1 MGKTIFI
8 TGAARGFGKIWVGAL
23 LKEGYNVV
31 ATARNT
37 AALDDLSA
45 AYGNSLLTLSLDVT
59 NKSQCVDVVN
69 KAHEHFGSLDVVINN
84 AGYGLFGTIE
94 EASEE
99 EIRTQFET
107 NVFGLLWVTQAALPI
122 MRQQGF
128 GHIIQLSS
136 VLGLI
141 SIPLLGIY
149 NATKFAVEGITE
161 AMAEE
166 VKSFGIKTTLIE
178 PIGYHTD
185 FSGSSGVRSQP
196 IDAYQDFKDAGYE
209 QMKNMPYGDP
219 NATANPILKIINS
232 ENPPSRVFFGAT
244 ALPWIQN
251 VYADRLAKWEEVN
264 DLSVEAHG

>member
-1 MGKTIFI
+1 MGKAILI
-8 TGAARGFGKIWVGAL
+8 TGAARGFGKIWTEAL
-23 LKEGYNVV
+23 LQNGHNVV

-37 AALDDLSA
+37 AALGDLA
-45 AYGNSLLTLSLDVT
+45 AEYGASMLTIALDVT
-59 NKSQCVDVVN
+59 NKAQCFDVVN
-69 KAHEHFGSLDVVINN
+69 QAQQHFGTLDVVINN

-99 EIRTQFET
+99 EVRTQFET

-122 MRQQGF
+122 MRKQGF
-128 GHIIQLSS
+128 GHIIQISS
-136 VLGLI
+136 VLGMV

-149 NATKFAVEGITE
+149 NSSKWAVEAITE
-161 AMAEE
+161 ALAEE

-178 PIGYHTD
+178 PIGYTTD

-196 IDAYQDFKDAGYE
+196 IDAYNDFKEVKYE
-209 QMKNMPYGDP
+209 EMRNMPYGNPD
-219 NATANPILKIINS
+219 ATVEPMLKIVHA
-232 ENPPSRVFFGAT
+232 ENPPARVFFGAT
-244 ALPWIQN
+244 ALPWIQH